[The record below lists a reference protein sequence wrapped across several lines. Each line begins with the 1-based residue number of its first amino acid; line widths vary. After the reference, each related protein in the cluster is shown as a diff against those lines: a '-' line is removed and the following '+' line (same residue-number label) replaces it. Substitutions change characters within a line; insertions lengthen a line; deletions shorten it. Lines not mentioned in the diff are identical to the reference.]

1 MGDTPAS
8 RSAGVGLPAPA
19 STHAKMPAP
28 YSAGEQAQV
37 QEARGARQSWEASP
51 EGQARTTNISQQM
64 KAQHGI
70 TATAGQI
77 YDDYRR
83 SGIIKPQT
91 GVRHYDTQLPGM
103 ADPHAAPRPPKWEEL
118 PEAARAHTL
127 RRLGTEGMSI
137 DQMTSDF
144 GAQVDQGVMRQLARG
159 ADTPYASTFYNKGSA
174 QRNRLESSAAQE
186 GLPVAVHAQMNAFTS
201 PNTKFEQRDSQTREM
216 TYPNDEAAVH
226 AIRLSRMG
234 VDPAAIKSH
243 GELREMRKTG
253 VRPED
258 DPRRVQGYPKN
269 MEKAQQATHQFDQGI
284 APADW
289 KTGEDAGP
297 MGDATRPNKKTDKP
311 EPLGGSP
318 WRNSPKTGPYANSW
332 SDTHPQF
339 LVSDVHTGGGGFIPH
354 EGSSKA
360 LKGGEY
366 DSGLQKREKSSRED
380 LIASIP
386 FFHSASDYS
395 ARQAMGQ
402 RGMSSVRE
410 TQATQW
416 GEEQIQRSEGG
427 ARGLPSETEAYSGV
441 RHTKR
446 GTPNPGQ
453 GTLFS

>member
-19 STHAKMPAP
+19 STHSRMPAP
-28 YSAGEQAQV
+28 YSAEEQGQV
-37 QEARGARQSWEASP
+37 QEARGARQAWEATA
-51 EGQARTTNISQQM
+51 EGQARTMNIAHKM
-64 KAQHGI
+64 KETHGI
-70 TATAGQI
+70 TASAGQI
-77 YDDYRR
+77 YDDYKR
-83 SGIIKPQT
+83 SGIIQPQT
-91 GVRHYDTQLPGM
+91 GVRHYDVQLPGM

-144 GAQVDQGVMRQLARG
+144 GAQVDQGVMRSLARG
-159 ADTPYASTFYNKGSA
+159 ADKPYASTFYNKGSA
-174 QRNRLESSAAQE
+174 QRNRLEASAAQE

-226 AIRLSRMG
+226 SIRLSRMG
-234 VDPAAIKSH
+234 VDPAAIRSH
-243 GELREMRKTG
+243 GELREMRQTG
-253 VRPED
+253 VRPES
-258 DPRRVQGYPKN
+258 DPRRVQGYPIN
-269 MEKAQQATHQFDQGI
+269 MEKAMQATHQFDQGI
-284 APADW
+284 EPADW
-289 KTGEDAGP
+289 KTGKDAGP
-297 MGDATRPNKKTDKP
+297 MGENTRPGKNDVP
-311 EPLGGSP
+311 EALGGSP

-354 EGSSKA
+354 AGSSKA

-366 DSGLQKREKSSRED
+366 DSGLQKREKSGRED

-386 FFHSASDYS
+386 FFHSAADYA

-402 RGMSSVRE
+402 RGLSSVRE

-446 GTPNPGQ
+446 DSHIQMPGQ
-453 GTLFS
+453 GSLF